1 MSSSEQLYTAV
12 FAKLREAHPTM
23 HLKRLANW
31 IWIVVG
37 LIQGRSIQLS
47 SLANHI
53 PGETEAVSRIAKV
66 RRWLASRFLNSRTLY
81 TPLIEEVLPAW
92 NNREVT
98 IMLDGC
104 FIRHKS
110 LQILRVSLSHC
121 FRALPLAWEVVTSK
135 GNVALD
141 SCDAMLDHV
150 AKLLKRTR
158 RVTFLA
164 DRGFRDRDWARK
176 CHSLGWCYIIRLAN
190 NTTITLANGRQCT
203 AEQLSIK
210 KGQRRYYSNVRIT
223 QDADWRCNLAIT
235 WTRATETCPAE
246 LCVLMT
252 NLEPSGWVLRHYLKR
267 MHIEESFRDEK
278 SGSFDLH
285 HSHLTDPHRLDMLLL
300 AVAVAVLWIYEL
312 GEKVLREERRE
323 IDPAYKRQL
332 SVFQLGWRY
341 LQRCL
346 TCKTPPACTL
356 RLKPFKLE
364 PVWYG
369 NPPELRKPKRRAAEP
384 ATASSLA

>member
-1 MSSSEQLYTAV
+1 MSSSDQLYTAV
-12 FAKLREAHPTM
+12 FAKLRAAHPRL

-31 IWIVVG
+31 VWIVVG
-37 LIQGRSIQLS
+37 LVQGQSVQLS
-47 SLANHI
+47 NIANHI
-53 PGETEAVSRIAKV
+53 PGDTDAVSRIAKV
-66 RRWLASRFLNSRTLY
+66 RRWLASRHINSRSLY
-81 TPLIEEVLPAW
+81 TPLINAVLEPWA
-92 NNREVT
+92 NRDVT

-104 FIRHKS
+104 FIRHKT

-121 FRALPLAWEVVTSK
+121 YRALPVAWEVVTAK

-150 AKLLKRTR
+150 ATVLKRTR

-176 CHSLGWCYIIRLAN
+176 CHELGWCYIIRLAN
-190 NTTITLANGRQCT
+190 NTTITLADGRTCT
-203 AEQLSIK
+203 AEELGSK
-210 KGQRRYYSNVRIT
+210 PNQRHFLYKVRIT
-223 QDADWRCNLAIT
+223 QAADWHCHLAIT
-235 WTRATETCPAE
+235 WTRATATCPAE

-267 MHIEESFRDEK
+267 MHIEESFRDDK
-278 SGSFDLH
+278 SGGFDLH
-285 HSHLTDPHRLDMLLL
+285 HSHLSDPQRLDMLLL

-312 GEKVLREERRE
+312 GEQVLRTERRT

-341 LQRCL
+341 LRRCVSC
-346 TCKTPPACTL
+346 TTTPACTL
-356 RLKPFKLE
+356 QLKPFKLE

-369 NPPELRKPKRRAAEP
+369 NPPESRAPQA
-384 ATASSLA
+384 AAA